1 MADEMNWGA
10 LYDSAG
16 EADKPL
22 PNGSYNVEVTKA
34 EAKTTKNGKPMFSL
48 SAKVLDGPHA
58 GRFVWH
64 NLTVT
69 VENPNAMRMFF
80 LNMAAFGLGDAF
92 FKRSPAPNNTDV
104 ANALVGRRA
113 QFDVGTQ
120 TSGAYAGRN
129 EVKSVKA
136 ATIPGAS
143 GPSVPG
149 GAGPS
154 APAPAVPATP
164 AVPQPAVAPVV
175 PAPAAQAQQP
185 GF

>member
-1 MADEMNWGA
+1 MADEMMNWGA

-22 PNGSYNVEVTKA
+22 PNGPYNVEVTKA

-80 LNMAAFGLGDAF
+80 LNMAAFGLGD
-92 FKRSPAPNNTDV
+92 DV
-104 ANALVGRRA
+104 VHQLIASNAGNILHAGANFGGVA
-113 QFDVGTQ
+113 T
-120 TSGAYAGRN
+120 
-129 EVKSVKA
+129 KS
-136 ATIPGAS
+136 
-143 GPSVPG
+143 
-149 GAGPS
+149 
-154 APAPAVPATP
+154 AVS
-164 AVPQPAVAPVV
+164 AVAVERKHVHIAVV
-175 PAPAAQAQQP
+175 VGLVAVGQGLQKLLSRGTAAQRYGAFDQRCRLVCRALLQP
-185 GF
+185 KIRHRAR